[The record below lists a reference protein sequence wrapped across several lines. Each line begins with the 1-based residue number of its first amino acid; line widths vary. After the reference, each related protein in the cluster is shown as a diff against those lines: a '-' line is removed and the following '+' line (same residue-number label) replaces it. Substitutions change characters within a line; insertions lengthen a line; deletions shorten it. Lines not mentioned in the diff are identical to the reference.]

1 MRRVDLYEIRQQ
13 LSSGKSIYDIPLRVA
28 YYARVS
34 TDKDAQIHSLGAQIQ
49 YYEDFIRSIN
59 TWEFFGGYV
68 DEGLSG
74 TSVDKRDSFLSMI
87 EDAKLHKFDF
97 IVTKEISRFSRST
110 LDSIRYTQELLR
122 SGVGVL
128 FQSDN
133 INTLMPDAE
142 LRLTIMSSIAQDE
155 VRKLSERVRFGF
167 KRSIEKGIVLGND
180 KIWGY
185 KKDNGKLVIVRQE
198 AEMVKDIFDMYA
210 NQRLGLR
217 TIAARLSEK
226 GLKNT
231 RGNDF
236 TFSTIKGIIT
246 NPKYMGYYCG
256 NKTHKIDYRH
266 NDRKYLDSTEWVLY
280 KDEKSV
286 PPIVSEELWQKA
298 NDILLRRS
306 EKLSSEDRTSYQ
318 NKYKYS
324 GKVICGEHNVPY
336 YRTVYRYKSGNKELW
351 QCRKYTEK
359 GREGCEMPN
368 IYTAEL
374 DMIMKEIYDTVVT
387 EKAAIINDLMKI
399 YSDIGGS
406 SQITADKAQVQT
418 DINTTLAMKDKLLD
432 LSLKGRI
439 GDDEFEQRNNR
450 FNLQIESLRRR
461 LEELKMQ
468 EIKNRELTAGLE
480 NLRKLIANELDFE
493 NGLDDNLIDSLV
505 DKMVVYNGENK
516 NEIHI
521 KVYLKLLPDE
531 RIYRIN
537 RGRKIT
543 SVCNEQHT

>member
-1 MRRVDLYEIRQQ
+1 MDLYEIRQQ